1 MTTPGVRSRTAIVV
15 APKLRGCLARP
26 GRDQISIMLPCTIY
40 ERSGGTHT
48 FNVMN
53 ARAREAS
60 ACRRIFRA
68 LMPGDRAPVFKDR
81 FRSQTAIVKY
91 VSHCHDMAGEPA
103 GRWTGRTFAPEP
115 QPGPRAP
122 AAGPWPKISLAA
134 SGRIRIF
141 PGCKLQ
147 PGRII
152 LMKNIYV
159 YIIYN
164 IFFPI
169 SVTESITSP

>member
-1 MTTPGVRSRTAIVV
+1 
-15 APKLRGCLARP
+15 
-26 GRDQISIMLPCTIY
+26 MLPCTIY

-68 LMPGDRAPVFKDR
+68 LRPGDRAPVFKDR
-81 FRSQTAIVKY
+81 FRSRTAVVKY
-91 VSHCHDMAGEPA
+91 ASHCHDMAGEPA